1 MQVEIFF
8 ILDWITYSIIVQ
20 VLLEINISINIF
32 LYWQAI
38 KTSLI
43 MTDTY
48 ISLLVSQSV
57 GLFYLFILKDWR
69 FDQQEQVV
77 LTLFLRKDIIK
88 SCFRLM
94 VPVWYIENAFSKK
107 SVIFCIYE

>member
-69 FDQQEQVV
+69 FAQQEQVV
-77 LTLFLRKDIIK
+77 LTLFLQWGASNYLLFWTSQPTKTV
-88 SCFRLM
+88 FFLL
-94 VPVWYIENAFSKK
+94 V
-107 SVIFCIYE
+107 